1 MTYTEIQDKKGT
13 KYYYRTFSIREKNGF
28 RKVRKYLG
36 KDLTKQDLKKK
47 EAEADK
53 ELTSLKERKFKIEEL
68 KLYKQSGA
76 GYACT
81 IGLPMN
87 FIFHPAPIEPNF
99 TITYPGDMTYASADF
114 QFFHFFDS
122 ERTKP
127 VADELFSRL
136 KQNPDWVKLR
146 INEFEK
152 AINGMEEVCEEMV
165 KCAENIQQN
174 TKNKIIKAY
183 EKFLEKNY
191 SYWIPSLFIDILDTY
206 EEDIL
211 NYIFGSERKNISK
224 EDMQVILLPNKSIYW
239 SAKEDFNKIKEFY
252 VHIGREKANEELWN
266 KLKKYAEK
274 YWWLQNDYQNAKK
287 MTASDFSQTL
297 DEHND
302 TNLNEMIKIKKRLI
316 EKYGFDR
323 EIISRLEQ
331 FSDIAYFRDIRKK
344 ITQIVNYYVITF
356 YHTVARKHGL
366 LDNLSNFVVP
376 YVEYKKFINKDAGL
390 IKILEERTKK
400 GVWMISDSVA
410 WRPKIETKR
419 AEILL
424 KEIEKKFADSS
435 ILYGNTASLGKV
447 TGTAK
452 IILRQSDF
460 SKFSKGDILITG
472 MTRPEF
478 VPLMKIAAAIVTDE
492 GGVTSHAA
500 IISRELQK
508 PCLIA
513 TRSATKNF
521 RDGDLLEVN
530 ANHGYVKIIKKA

>member
-1 MTYTEIQDKKGT
+1 MTYTEIQEKNGT

-28 RKVRKYLG
+28 RKVRKYMG
-36 KDLTKQDLKKK
+36 KDFTKQELRKK

-53 ELTSLKERKFKIEEL
+53 ELTSLKERKFKLEEL

-206 EEDIL
+206 EESKRNNGLAINRVKDNIKAGECQICSLELKDFNVFINKCCGIILCDECAIKGSHLIKLTAKCPNCDADI
-211 NYIFGSERKNISK
+211 NFSKDVIFINQEFDINSIVEATGDEHEIKSSHVKDK
-224 EDMQVILLPNKSIYW
+224 ENNVDPKINPKLKALLDIINGDPPVNKKTVDMSIKQLIIGKSILEPPKYRKVLVF
-239 SAKEDFNKIKEFY
+239 ANFNETLHNI
-252 VHIGREKANEELWN
+252 EK
-266 KLKKYAEK
+266 
-274 YWWLQNDYQNAKK
+274 
-287 MTASDFSQTL
+287 TL
-297 DEHND
+297 DENSIKYLKLQGTHSKISTIISTFKNSNIHPTVLLINSSEHCAGLNLQFATDLIFFHKIIND
-302 TNLNEMIKIKKRLI
+302 NIESQVAGRAQRIGRTSNLNIHFLLYTN
-316 EKYGFDR
+316 EK
-323 EIISRLEQ
+323 
-331 FSDIAYFRDIRKK
+331 
-344 ITQIVNYYVITF
+344 
-356 YHTVARKHGL
+356 
-366 LDNLSNFVVP
+366 
-376 YVEYKKFINKDAGL
+376 
-390 IKILEERTKK
+390 
-400 GVWMISDSVA
+400 
-410 WRPKIETKR
+410 
-419 AEILL
+419 
-424 KEIEKKFADSS
+424 
-435 ILYGNTASLGKV
+435 
-447 TGTAK
+447 
-452 IILRQSDF
+452 
-460 SKFSKGDILITG
+460 
-472 MTRPEF
+472 
-478 VPLMKIAAAIVTDE
+478 
-492 GGVTSHAA
+492 
-500 IISRELQK
+500 
-508 PCLIA
+508 
-513 TRSATKNF
+513 
-521 RDGDLLEVN
+521 
-530 ANHGYVKIIKKA
+530 